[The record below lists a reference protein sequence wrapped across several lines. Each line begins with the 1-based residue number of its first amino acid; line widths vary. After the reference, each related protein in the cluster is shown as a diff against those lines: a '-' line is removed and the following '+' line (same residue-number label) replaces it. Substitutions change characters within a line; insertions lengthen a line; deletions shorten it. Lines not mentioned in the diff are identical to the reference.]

1 MPAKRNIPSANENP
15 EIVDKYILEE
25 VDRDNILGSFSSQ
38 STKGYHINRI
48 GVIPKQHQLGK
59 WRLITDLSF
68 PEGASVDDSIDPT
81 RCSLSYISVDNVA
94 NRAISL
100 GRGSLIANIDINSAY
115 RLVPV
120 WPPHR
125 QWLGIKWKNQ
135 IYSDTML
142 PFGLRSVPKIFNAL
156 ADALEWCVASRGVV
170 NIFHYLD
177 DFTVV
182 GPSNSE
188 SCHQELITL
197 KQVCT
202 ELGVPLATDKE
213 EGPSTTIVFLGI
225 VIDAVKQELRL
236 PADKLMHLQGILI
249 EWEKCKSCTRKELE
263 SFIGVLQHAC
273 RVIKPG
279 RSFLRQATA
288 LLSVTKHHYH
298 HVHLNAEF

>member
-1 MPAKRNIPSANENP
+1 M
-15 EIVDKYILEE
+15 EE
-25 VDRDNILGSFSSQ
+25 VDRGNILGPFSSQ
-38 STKGYHINRI
+38 SAEGYHINRI
-48 GVIPKQHQLGK
+48 GVIPKRHQPGK

-68 PEGASVDDSIDPT
+68 PEGVSVNDSIDPT

-100 GRGSLIANIDINSAY
+100 SRGSLIAKIDIKSAY

-125 QWLGIKWKNQ
+125 QWLGMKWKNQ
-135 IYSDTML
+135 IYIDAML
-142 PFGLRSVPKIFNAL
+142 PFGLRSAPKIFNAL

-177 DFTVV
+177 DFAVV
-182 GPSNSE
+182 GPPDSE
-188 SCHQELITL
+188 SCHQDLITL

-202 ELGVPLATDKE
+202 ELGIPLAIDKE
-213 EGPSTTIVFLGI
+213 EGPSTTIVLLGI
-225 VIDAVKQELRL
+225 IIDTVKQELRL
-236 PADKLMHLQGILI
+236 PADKLMRLQGILI
-249 EWEKCKSCTRKELE
+249 EWEKRKSCTRKELE

-279 RSFLRQATA
+279 RSFLRQAIA
-288 LLSVTKHHYH
+288 LLSVTKHH
-298 HVHLNAEF
+298 